1 MRCSPVVELQSGFV
15 KPEVLSV
22 IVVEKLEKTYPDLQ
36 RGAVYAVRGI
46 SFVVAPG
53 QVFGL
58 LGPNGAGK
66 TTVLRM
72 LSTMLKPTGGKATVA
87 GFDVE
92 TQAEDVRRQIGFVSA
107 NTANYDRMSAFEM
120 VEFFGQLHGLSKDEL
135 TERSEIV
142 FEQLQMNDFRDTTCG
157 KMSTGMKQKV
167 SIARAIIHD
176 PPVLIFDEATVG
188 LDVLVG
194 RSLQNTVL
202 EFRDQG
208 KCIIYSTHHMNEA
221 ERVCNHVAIMYQG
234 DILAE
239 GGQGELCEK
248 HGQDSLE
255 ELFFALID
263 QRDRQENS
271 GGFVAED
278 VITTEQQT

>member
-1 MRCSPVVELQSGFV
+1 
-15 KPEVLSV
+15 VLTV

-36 RGAVYAVRGI
+36 RGAVWAVRGI
-46 SFVVAPG
+46 SFVASPG

-72 LSTMLKPTGGKATVA
+72 LSTMLKPTGGTATVA

-92 TQAEDVRRQIGFVSA
+92 THAEEVRRQIGFVSA
-107 NTANYDRMSAFEM
+107 NTASYDRMSAFEM
-120 VEFFGQLHGLSKDEL
+120 VEFFGQLHGLSRDEL
-135 TERSEIV
+135 AERSEVV
-142 FEQLQMNDFRDTTCG
+142 FEQLQMNDFRDITCG

-202 EFRDQG
+202 QFKDQG

-221 ERVCNHVAIMYQG
+221 ERVCDRVAIMYHG

-239 GGQGELCEK
+239 GSQRELCET
-248 HGQDSLE
+248 HGQHSLE

-263 QRDRQENS
+263 RDDSHEDS
-271 GGFVAED
+271 TGVVAED
-278 VITTEQQT
+278 VIASEQQP

>member
-1 MRCSPVVELQSGFV
+1 VFELQNGFV
-15 KPEVLSV
+15 KPKVLTV

-36 RGAVYAVRGI
+36 RGAVCAVRGI
-46 SFVVAPG
+46 SFVASPG

-92 TQAEDVRRQIGFVSA
+92 TQAEDVRRHIGFVSA

-135 TERSEIV
+135 AERSEVV

-202 EFRDQG
+202 QFRDQG

-239 GGQGELCEK
+239 GGQRELCEQ
-248 HGQDSLE
+248 HGQHSLE

-263 QRDRQENS
+263 QRDGQENS
-271 GGFVAED
+271 TGLVAED
-278 VITTEQQT
+278 VLATEQQP

>member
-1 MRCSPVVELQSGFV
+1 
-15 KPEVLSV
+15 VLLSRGRVAKRMHEARVLNV

-36 RGAVYAVRGI
+36 RGAVCAVRGI
-46 SFVVAPG
+46 SFVAAPG

-72 LSTMLKPTGGKATVA
+72 LSTMLKPTGGSATVA

-92 TQAEDVRRQIGFVSA
+92 TQAEEVRRQIGFVSA

-120 VEFFGQLHGLSKDEL
+120 VQFFGQLHGLSNDAL
-135 TERSEIV
+135 AERSEVV
-142 FEQLQMNDFRDTTCG
+142 FQQLQMHDFRDTTCG

-202 EFRDQG
+202 QFKEQG

-221 ERVCNHVAIMYQG
+221 ERVCDHVAIMYQG

-239 GGQGELCEK
+239 GGQHELCEQ
-248 HGQDSLE
+248 HGQQNLE
-255 ELFFALID
+255 ELFFALINEHD
-263 QRDRQENS
+263 SQENS
-271 GGFVAED
+271 LGIVAQD
-278 VITTEQQT
+278 VIATEQQS

>member
-1 MRCSPVVELQSGFV
+1 M
-15 KPEVLSV
+15 

-36 RGAVYAVRGI
+36 RGAIRAVRGI
-46 SFVVAPG
+46 SFVASPG

-72 LSTMLKPTGGKATVA
+72 LSTMLKPTGGTATVA

-92 TQAEDVRRQIGFVSA
+92 NEAEEVRRQIGFVSA

-120 VEFFGQLHGLSKDEL
+120 VEFFGQLHGLSKDAL
-135 TERSEIV
+135 AERSEIV

-202 EFRDQG
+202 KFRDQG

-239 GGQGELCEK
+239 GRQRELCEQY
-248 HGQDSLE
+248 GQHSLE
-255 ELFFALID
+255 DLFFALID
-263 QRDRQENS
+263 QHDCQENS
-271 GGFVAED
+271 AGLAVED
-278 VITTEQQT
+278 AISSEQQP

>member
-1 MRCSPVVELQSGFV
+1 M
-15 KPEVLSV
+15 

-36 RGAVYAVRGI
+36 RGAIWAVRGI
-46 SFVVAPG
+46 SFVASPG

-72 LSTMLKPTGGKATVA
+72 LSTMLKPTGGTATVA
-87 GFDVE
+87 GYDVE
-92 TQAEDVRRQIGFVSA
+92 TQAEDVRRHIGFVSA

-120 VEFFGQLHGLSKDEL
+120 VEFFGQLHGLSTDEL
-135 TERSEIV
+135 AERSEVV
-142 FEQLQMNDFRDTTCG
+142 FEQLQMNDFRDVTCG

-202 EFRDQG
+202 QFKDQG

-221 ERVCNHVAIMYQG
+221 ERVCDHVAIMYHG

-239 GGQGELCEK
+239 GSQGELCEK
-248 HGQDSLE
+248 HGQRSLE

-263 QRDRQENS
+263 RNDNHENRT
-271 GGFVAED
+271 GIVAD
-278 VITTEQQT
+278 DTIGMEQQP